1 MSIIILPIIL
11 MVLGAL
17 GVVGIVWISGS
28 FKSRET
34 IIPRG
39 SEWFSI
45 SPVILES
52 ELSMHI
58 REKFRNFL
66 KVILVWMIALYRRI
80 SKEITVKQVL
90 KKQIRSF
97 LYDHTPE
104 GVRHPS
110 EFWHRVKHPKK
121 HTEKSIENKE

>member
-17 GVVGIVWISGS
+17 GVIGITWISGS

-34 IIPRG
+34 TIPRG

-45 SPVILES
+45 SPDVLES

-58 REKFRNFL
+58 RERFRNLL
-66 KVILVWMIALYRRI
+66 KVILVRMIALYRRV
-80 SKEITVKQVL
+80 SKEITVKQLL
-90 KKQIRSF
+90 KKQVRAF

-110 EFWHRVKHPKK
+110 EFWHRVRH
-121 HTEKSIENKE
+121 HEKRKIEKEE